1 MIIGN
6 PDIGVI
12 PALIGDDVGQLKF
25 GIRADFIGCAVGIIS
40 DAAVAF
46 SGGIPQS
53 DAAARQAHMAV
64 ILAGFVRAEKRERTV
79 PMVFAGVDMR
89 CQVAG
94 GLLAAQSLTQ
104 PTVFNERRFIRLGGG
119 GCTQQD
125 KRQKQPEAFFQ
136 NGDPF

>member
-94 GLLAAQSLTQ
+94 GLLAAQSL
-104 PTVFNERRFIRLGGG
+104 NERRFIRLGGC